1 MAKRLARGQTLR
13 GGAIVSDDAECV
25 AEIAA
30 AVAKSLA
37 CTDYGA
43 VLSARGHTLVALN
56 DVGEIVE
63 YRADRGT
70 SP

>member
-1 MAKRLARGQTLR
+1 M
-13 GGAIVSDDAECV
+13 SDDAECV